1 MVKKFIYVDTR
12 QQVSKVDGAAYYTVF
27 KFEREL
33 SQEEANSLIKSNNPQ
48 VKGMVLPKNV
58 KVSEYSDYVKKHE
71 GRGDVIIELP
81 VR

>member
-1 MVKKFIYVDTR
+1 MAKQFIYVDTR

-33 SQEEANSLIKSNNPQ
+33 SEEEANSLIRSNNPQ

-58 KVSEYSDYVKKHE
+58 KVSEYPDYVKKHE
-71 GRGDVIIELP
+71 GHGDMMVELP

>member
-1 MVKKFIYVDTR
+1 MTKKFIYVDTR

-33 SQEEANSLIKSNNPQ
+33 SAEEANSLIRTNRPEI
-48 VKGMVLPKNV
+48 KGMVLPKNV
-58 KVSEYSDYVKKHE
+58 KVSEYADYVKKHE
-71 GRGDVIIELP
+71 GRGDVFVELP